1 MKKLLAVLMA
11 LVMLITGM
19 SIGAF
24 AKADVTPV
32 IVVSGVGAKPFYM
45 DKGTENESF
54 LSIILLRLYV

>member
-45 DKGTENESF
+45 DKGTEN
-54 LSIILLRLYV
+54 